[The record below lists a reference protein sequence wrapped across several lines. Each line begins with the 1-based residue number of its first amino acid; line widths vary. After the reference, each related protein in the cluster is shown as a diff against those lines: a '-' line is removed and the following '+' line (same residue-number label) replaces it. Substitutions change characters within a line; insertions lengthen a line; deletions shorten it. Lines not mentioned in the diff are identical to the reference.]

1 MFGGLRSK
9 LKRWQEA
16 GFITESQSTDILA
29 FEKDRKQGKLVKDLT
44 NVGVIA
50 ILIGFISLVA
60 ANWHAIP
67 VSARLIGHFVLNA
80 GLVIFM
86 LRLDETKKPIAKD
99 ACVLGL
105 FGLFLT
111 FIALIGQTY
120 QLHGELH
127 ITLLFW
133 LLICTPFIWVY
144 GRTYTVITPWLAVAV
159 TTLYWN
165 IGVLFEDTPN
175 RMLLLGSLLSLYLPP
190 AFLLF
195 SKLRWIESFRPG
207 FIWTFR
213 KLGLYLPAVF
223 ANIAILLFYDSTR
236 SVEYPFIQLAL
247 FAIGLLGIFIIFKP
261 KNEDD
266 QEGFDLWYYLL
277 FSGIIMMLPFAFPGV
292 ESEFLSAALFILYWA
307 FLAWLGAR
315 IDAEN
320 LSNWAI
326 RLVILRL
333 FIVYL
338 EVFGSM
344 LMTGFGLI
352 ISGVILLVI
361 LRKLN
366 TIMAFGKKLVKYEIK
381 I

>member
-9 LKRWQEA
+9 LKKWHEA
-16 GFITESQSTDILA
+16 GLITETQSSEIYT
-29 FEKDRKQGKLVKDLT
+29 FEQKRKQGKLVKDLT

-67 VSARLIGHFVLNA
+67 VPVRLIGHFVLNA
-80 GLVIFM
+80 GLATFM
-86 LRLDETKKPIAKD
+86 LRLDETKNQVAKD
-99 ACVLGL
+99 ACILGL

-127 ITLLFW
+127 LTLLFW

-144 GRTYTVITPWLAVAV
+144 GRTYTVIAPWLAVAV

-175 RMLLLGSLLSLYLPP
+175 RLLLLGSLLSLYLPP
-190 AFLLF
+190 ALLLF

-207 FIWTFR
+207 FVWTFR
-213 KLGLYLPAVF
+213 KLGLYLPAIF

-236 SVEYPFIQLAL
+236 TVEYPIIQLAL
-247 FAIGLLGIFIIFKP
+247 FAAGLLGIFIIFKP
-261 KNEDD
+261 KNEND
-266 QEGFDLWYYLL
+266 QQGFDLWYYLL
-277 FSGIIMMLPFAFPGV
+277 FSGIIMMLPFGFPGV

-315 IDAEN
+315 INADN

-326 RLVILRL
+326 RFIILRL

-366 TIMAFGKKLVKYEIK
+366 TIVAFGNKLVKYEIK